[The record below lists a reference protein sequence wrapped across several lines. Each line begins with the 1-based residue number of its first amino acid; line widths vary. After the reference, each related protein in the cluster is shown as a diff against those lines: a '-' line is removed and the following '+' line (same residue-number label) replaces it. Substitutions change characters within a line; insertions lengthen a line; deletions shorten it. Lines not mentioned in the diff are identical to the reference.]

1 MVYSYLYKS
10 IIYKSN
16 NMLFVLINNYKL
28 YFNQNGNQSFNITN
42 TLITIAFFIYIKL
55 IIIT

>member
-28 YFNQNGNQSFNITN
+28 YFNQNENQFFNITN